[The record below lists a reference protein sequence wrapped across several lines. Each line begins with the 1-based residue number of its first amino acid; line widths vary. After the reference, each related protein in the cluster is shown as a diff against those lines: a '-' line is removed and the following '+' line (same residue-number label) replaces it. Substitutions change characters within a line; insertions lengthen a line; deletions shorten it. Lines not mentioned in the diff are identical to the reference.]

1 MEATGGRVVDSS
13 QGGMLGEIQSR
24 LSGAVSGTVQ
34 EVPRGWGERGL
45 VRAARFDGDG
55 GVAGGREIIE
65 RAGNQH
71 VPSTGGRGR
80 PPFIVEKVSNSN
92 LLEKCL
98 LC

>member
-34 EVPRGWGERGL
+34 EVPRGRGERGL

-55 GVAGGREIIE
+55 GVVGGREVIE
-65 RAGNQH
+65 RAENQRASPFSKASSGMLKFSSLIGN
-71 VPSTGGRGR
+71 VPTD
-80 PPFIVEKVSNSN
+80 
-92 LLEKCL
+92 
-98 LC
+98 